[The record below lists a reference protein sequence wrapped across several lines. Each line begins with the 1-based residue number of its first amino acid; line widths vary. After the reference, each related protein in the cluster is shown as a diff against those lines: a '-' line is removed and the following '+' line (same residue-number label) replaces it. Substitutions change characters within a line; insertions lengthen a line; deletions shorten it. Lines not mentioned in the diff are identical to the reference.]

1 LKKRYSLCLGKR
13 LVNAFDLNP
22 CISMQVAM
30 IAGASAI
37 AYTGSDII
45 LILGAGEWRS
55 NAI

>member
-1 LKKRYSLCLGKR
+1 
-13 LVNAFDLNP
+13 
-22 CISMQVAM
+22 MQVAM